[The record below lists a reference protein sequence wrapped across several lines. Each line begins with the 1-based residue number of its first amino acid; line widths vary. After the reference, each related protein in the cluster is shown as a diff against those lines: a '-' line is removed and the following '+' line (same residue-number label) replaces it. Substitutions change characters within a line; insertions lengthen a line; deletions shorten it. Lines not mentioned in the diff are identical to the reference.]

1 MAAHVLCGFAPSFAT
16 LMAGRVLA
24 AAAHGCFFGFAIVL
38 ATGGVPAH
46 RRATALSIVVGGIN
60 IANIVGVPLGTAVG
74 NAFGWRAT
82 FLMLAACT
90 LVAAVAIA
98 LLVEDTAAERTRAPL
113 GAQVRALMNRMVLG
127 AYGMIVLQMTAVF
140 VLLTFIAPYMDEVAG
155 IGPEGLPGVL
165 LLTGLAGTLAVF
177 AGGRIV
183 DRAPTVTLIVAYPLA
198 AATMAAVWFAT
209 PRSAAVGVAAFAVA
223 CIAGNIASLAA
234 QHRILIGAL
243 KAPELASTLMSTV
256 FNTGI
261 AAGAGLGA
269 WLIAGGTP
277 YRALPLVGVAT
288 LTVATL
294 LALLA
299 VLGDRRTATPKRR
312 FRPRRAT
319 AASPAPRGR
328 RASQYGAEGPPALP
342 RGGDSA
348 HPLARVDRS
357 VGCDDGEDFRAADR
371 RAVCD
376 RRFRLR
382 LPRLPD
388 LRGPGAGAARAGP
401 DAARSR
407 S

>member
-1 MAAHVLCGFAPSFAT
+1 MYLPLFALLLGAFCIGTTELVVAGILPEIAADLGVSIPRAGMLITGYAIAVAIGGPLMMTVAGRWSRKRGIVGVMLVFMLAHLLCAVAPSFAT

-82 FLMLAACT
+82 FLMIAACT

-113 GAQVRALMNRMVLG
+113 GSQVRALMNRMVLG

-155 IGPEGLPGVL
+155 IGPDGLPGVL
-165 LLTGLAGTLAVF
+165 LLTGLAGTVGVF

-183 DRAPTVTLIVAYPLA
+183 DRAPSATLIVCYPLA
-198 AATMAAVWFAT
+198 AATMAAVWLGT
-209 PRSAAVGVAAFAVA
+209 PRSAAVGVAAFALA
-223 CIAGNIASLAA
+223 GIAGNIASLAA

-256 FNTGI
+256 FNIGI
-261 AAGAGLGA
+261 AAGAGLGS
-269 WLIAGGTP
+269 WLIASGTS

-288 LTVATL
+288 LTAATL
-294 LALLA
+294 LALAA
-299 VLGDRRTATPKRR
+299 VLGDRRGTVP
-312 FRPRRAT
+312 
-319 AASPAPRGR
+319 
-328 RASQYGAEGPPALP
+328 
-342 RGGDSA
+342 
-348 HPLARVDRS
+348 
-357 VGCDDGEDFRAADR
+357 
-371 RAVCD
+371 
-376 RRFRLR
+376 
-382 LPRLPD
+382 
-388 LRGPGAGAARAGP
+388 
-401 DAARSR
+401 
-407 S
+407 